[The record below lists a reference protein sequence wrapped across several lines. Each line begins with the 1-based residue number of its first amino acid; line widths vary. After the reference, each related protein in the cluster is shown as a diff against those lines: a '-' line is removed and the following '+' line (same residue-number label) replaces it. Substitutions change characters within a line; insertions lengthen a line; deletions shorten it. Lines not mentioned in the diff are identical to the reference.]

1 MPDRDREK
9 KKKTPHQRSG
19 SQEQSAHVPHPQD
32 LPRDREGHFTGGPSE
47 DSRTKSGRG
56 TRSDETDSESENE
69 G

>member
-19 SQEQSAHVPHPQD
+19 SQEQSAQVPHPPD
-32 LPRDREGHFTGGPSE
+32 PPRDREGHFIGGPSE
-47 DSRTKSGRG
+47 DSRAKSGRG

>member
-19 SQEQSAHVPHPQD
+19 SQEQSAHVPHP
-32 LPRDREGHFTGGPSE
+32 PDREGHFTGGPSE

-56 TRSDETDSESENE
+56 TRSDETDSEGENE